1 MADVVAN
8 PLTLILRNMKERV
21 SIEVRDSQH
30 ALVDPTV
37 LTLRVTDLADRPILV
52 DQFPAFTL
60 TGTFSTTAGSTLVTG
75 TGSNLGDELNP
86 GAQVTVNGQPLEV
99 QAVRGRAQFI
109 ATAPAVGTATG
120 LSVNKTTRI
129 VRQDTGRYYIDWG
142 PATRETGHPG
152 TLAFVWQATDN
163 TGDMSTVAQT
173 ARIVTTRT
181 LTLLPGFR
189 KLIDKSVKLVDD
201 EDCFLGY
208 TDAQLVQYLEE
219 GLTLINAYQPYP
231 TFCTLDHFP
240 LEYLHVLQEA
250 ALVAGVT
257 SQTLFAIDTDIP
269 SYCFVAGTDV
279 TLGDGSRRAIE
290 DLQLGDTVLDRKG
303 APQTVEAAW
312 SEGTPEEVVKLTLWG
327 GRTLEVTDNH
337 RMPVWAW
344 PRTCACDCGEPV
356 RPGKM
361 FKHGHHARMR
371 DNANTSGVL
380 VRGGGPT
387 AQRLPDGYDPH
398 REMEAGDIRAGDFL
412 MIPRRFDAI
421 EPTATSEEARLLGYY
436 VAEGHR
442 MHDCKNIGLTFGLH
456 ERDTWVKDATALLD
470 GLGVRYCISKDRN
483 ANALYIR
490 TKNGTRRR
498 KGVQTSATDL
508 VDFVDAHVSGRK
520 APLKAL
526 STEVMRWPLE
536 LKQELLRGMLRGDG
550 HQNWQELRGGWTFS
564 VWYNTTSKVLADQV
578 ELLFAQLGIPC
589 RWTYD
594 RPKTKII
601 RGMESKSSG
610 CYKLGVSGWYAKEL
624 ADYVWGEQS
633 AAGNGESRRAGW
645 SMPRHECM
653 VDDDFIYVPVKRAE
667 RVVNQKEVHN
677 LTVSGD
683 HSYLACG
690 LGVFNSDQ
698 GNSFVIDHGTKL
710 AAFLN
715 TVSGRLDRII
725 PQMKLHFVRT
735 GSLHIQA
742 GTNFRLAQLLQASPN
757 GAVFRNVF
765 FRGS

>member
-109 ATAPAVGTATG
+109 STAPAVGTATG

-240 LEYLHVLQEA
+240 QEFLHVLQEA

-269 SYCFVAGTDV
+269 
-279 TLGDGSRRAIE
+279 
-290 DLQLGDTVLDRKG
+290 
-303 APQTVEAAW
+303 
-312 SEGTPEEVVKLTLWG
+312 
-327 GRTLEVTDNH
+327 
-337 RMPVWAW
+337 
-344 PRTCACDCGEPV
+344 
-356 RPGKM
+356 
-361 FKHGHHARMR
+361 
-371 DNANTSGVL
+371 
-380 VRGGGPT
+380 
-387 AQRLPDGYDPH
+387 GY
-398 REMEAGDIRAGDFL
+398 
-412 MIPRRFDAI
+412 
-421 EPTATSEEARLLGYY
+421 
-436 VAEGHR
+436 
-442 MHDCKNIGLTFGLH
+442 
-456 ERDTWVKDATALLD
+456 
-470 GLGVRYCISKDRN
+470 
-483 ANALYIR
+483 
-490 TKNGTRRR
+490 
-498 KGVQTSATDL
+498 
-508 VDFVDAHVSGRK
+508 
-520 APLKAL
+520 
-526 STEVMRWPLE
+526 
-536 LKQELLRGMLRGDG
+536 
-550 HQNWQELRGGWTFS
+550 
-564 VWYNTTSKVLADQV
+564 
-578 ELLFAQLGIPC
+578 
-589 RWTYD
+589 
-594 RPKTKII
+594 
-601 RGMESKSSG
+601 
-610 CYKLGVSGWYAKEL
+610 
-624 ADYVWGEQS
+624 
-633 AAGNGESRRAGW
+633 
-645 SMPRHECM
+645 
-653 VDDDFIYVPVKRAE
+653 
-667 RVVNQKEVHN
+667 
-677 LTVSGD
+677 
-683 HSYLACG
+683 
-690 LGVFNSDQ
+690 SDQ

-715 TVSGRLDRII
+715 TISGRLDRII